1 MKNSLKKS
9 VKTHTTSG
17 RKWNKPTKPVQ
28 DLKLEVESI
37 KKTQTDKI
45 LEMKYLRKQIET
57 IEASFVNKVQE
68 MEERLLVIEDTIKE
82 IDTSIKE
89 NVKSKILLTPN
100 IQEIWDIKRLA
111 LRLIRIKYRQEYS
124 SKSRKKF

>member
-37 KKTQTDKI
+37 KKAPN
-45 LEMKYLRKQIET
+45 
-57 IEASFVNKVQE
+57 EASLEWK
-68 MEERLLVIEDTIKE
+68 RLGTQPRSTHRGNPLQDYTGDGRE
-82 IDTSIKE
+82 
-89 NVKSKILLTPN
+89 ILLHGRH
-100 IQEIWDIKRLA
+100 EEVDA
-111 LRLIRIKYRQEYS
+111 
-124 SKSRKKF
+124 